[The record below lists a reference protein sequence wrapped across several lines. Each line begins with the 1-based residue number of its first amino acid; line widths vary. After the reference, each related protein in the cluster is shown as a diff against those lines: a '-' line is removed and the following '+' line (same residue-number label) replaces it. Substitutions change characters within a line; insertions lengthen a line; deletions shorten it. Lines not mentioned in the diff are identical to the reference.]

1 MASGDDAQAALLLAE
16 IQRRAQQRAVIEAW
30 LLSMETRDSDG

>member
-30 LLSMETRDSDG
+30 LAKQRDSDG

>member
-16 IQRRAQQRAVIEAW
+16 IERRARQRAVIEAW
-30 LLSMETRDSDG
+30 LAEQRDSDG